1 MARSGVIRD
10 LDEATRAEL
19 AGKVDKLVL
28 GGMDRLFAR
37 RKVWNDYQ
45 AELVTIAAGVAGI
58 DERPPPD
65 LPPARE
71 KGKTYQP
78 KSWYIPRPDS
88 GQDFFTP
95 ERMQKSRSELEK
107 LKKRLKVGVKS

>member
-1 MARSGVIRD
+1 MRD

-19 AGKVDKLVL
+19 AAKVEKRVAA
-28 GGMDRLFAR
+28 GMDRSLAR
-37 RKVWNDYQ
+37 RKVWDDYQ
-45 AELVTIAAGVAGI
+45 AELVAIAAGVAGI
-58 DERPPPD
+58 DERPPPPD

-78 KSWYIPRPDS
+78 KSWYIPRTDS

-107 LKKRLKVGVKS
+107 LKKRLKAGVKS